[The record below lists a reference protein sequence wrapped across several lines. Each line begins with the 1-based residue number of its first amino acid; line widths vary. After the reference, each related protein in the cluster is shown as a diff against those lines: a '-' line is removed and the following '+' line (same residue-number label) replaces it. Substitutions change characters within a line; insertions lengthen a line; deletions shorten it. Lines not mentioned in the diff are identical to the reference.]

1 MAQFDPPFFLEASAV
16 HMEGGWEHSLRQQRK
31 DSSQARF
38 QNSGPWTSLVV
49 QWLRLSTL
57 NARGL
62 GLIPG
67 QGTRSRMVQLRPG
80 AAT

>member
-1 MAQFDPPFFLEASAV
+1 MAQFDPPFFLEASAI
-16 HMEGGWEHSLRQQRK
+16 HMERGWEPPLRQQRK

-67 QGTRSRMVQLRPG
+67 QGTRSHMVQLRPG
-80 AAT
+80 VAK